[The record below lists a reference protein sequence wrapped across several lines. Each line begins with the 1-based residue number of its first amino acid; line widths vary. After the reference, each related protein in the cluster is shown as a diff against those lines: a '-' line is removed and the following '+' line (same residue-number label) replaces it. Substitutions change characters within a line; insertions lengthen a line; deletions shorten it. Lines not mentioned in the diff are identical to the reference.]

1 MKTQQDADDGP
12 ISSAGSDFEKDSL
25 HLLPLGMIPLK
36 SAALSRAR
44 LVKNARMQGMLEVFS
59 GTGTGSGQIDPA
71 ALEQMFDIA
80 DDDETGDG
88 DKVRALAALNS
99 FDVYSLRIQL
109 RALGID
115 VEDVESLRLSK
126 QKRSQLT
133 KYMVGFTRPLIRQI
147 YGDDETE
154 ITDISELIGMFDNPD
169 REEAI
174 KNLRFITEKLKI
186 GIADLPRFL
195 EDYGDTFLS
204 LAYFRDCLDALE
216 PKLVSFFAAT
226 EAISESHQLRQN
238 ANLIRTL
245 NELNH
250 SFASI
255 KATLEGHF
263 AAFDRQTGAMWSNI
277 TAESFHRLKSMIEGS
292 HMTVGGV
299 LCGLSV
305 KLEAW
310 HERFGVREAGL
321 ISQAEFIM
329 SDMRQGMDL
338 LLAISV
344 EPIEIPDPEEG
355 RLPDDDEDS
364 FVLP

>member
-1 MKTQQDADDGP
+1 MTE
-12 ISSAGSDFEKDSL
+12 SDYEKDSL
-25 HLLPLGMIPLK
+25 HVLPLGIIPLS

-44 LVKNARMQGMLEVFS
+44 LVKNARMQGMLEIFS
-59 GTGTGSGQIDPA
+59 GAGTGSGQIDPA
-71 ALEQMFDIA
+71 ALEQMFDLA
-80 DDDETGDG
+80 DDEAGDG
-88 DKVRALAALNS
+88 DRIRALAALNS

-115 VEDVESLRLSK
+115 VEDVESLRLSA
-126 QKRSQLT
+126 QKRAQLT
-133 KYMVGFTRPLIRQI
+133 KYMVGFTRPLIHQI

-154 ITDISELIGMFDNPD
+154 ITDVSQLIGMFDSPD
-169 REEAI
+169 KEEAI

-186 GIADLPRFL
+186 GITDLPRFL

-216 PKLVSFFAAT
+216 PKLNSFFAAA
-226 EAISESHQLRQN
+226 EAISENHQLRQN
-238 ANLIRTL
+238 ANLMRTL
-245 NELNH
+245 KDLTHN
-250 SFASI
+250 FASI

-263 AAFDRQTGAMWSNI
+263 TAFDRQTGAMWSNI
-277 TAESFHRLKSMIEGS
+277 TAHSFHKLRTMIEGS
-292 HMTVGGV
+292 HTTVGGV

-310 HERFGVREAGL
+310 HERFGTKDAGL

-344 EPIEIPDPEEG
+344 APIEIGDSEEE
-355 RLPDDDEDS
+355 RQPADDDNGTYD
-364 FVLP
+364 LP

>member
-1 MKTQQDADDGP
+1 MTTD
-12 ISSAGSDFEKDSL
+12 
-25 HLLPLGMIPLK
+25 
-36 SAALSRAR
+36 
-44 LVKNARMQGMLEVFS
+44 
-59 GTGTGSGQIDPA
+59 
-71 ALEQMFDIA
+71 
-80 DDDETGDG
+80 TGDG

-126 QKRSQLT
+126 QKRTQLT
-133 KYMVGFTRPLIRQI
+133 KYMVGFMRPLIRQI
-147 YGDDETE
+147 YGDNEAE
-154 ITDISELIGMFDNPD
+154 IVDISELIGMFDNPD
-169 REEAI
+169 REDSI
-174 KNLRFITEKLKI
+174 LNLRFTTEKLKI
-186 GIADLPRFL
+186 GITDLPRFL

-204 LAYFRDCLDALE
+204 LAYFRDCLNALE

-226 EAISESHQLRQN
+226 KAISENHQPRQN
-238 ANLIRTL
+238 TNLIRTF
-245 NELNH
+245 NELTH

-263 AAFDRQTGAMWSNI
+263 AAFVCQTGTMWTNI
-277 TAESFHRLKSMIEGS
+277 TAESFHRLRTMIEGS
-292 HMTVGGV
+292 HTTVGGV

-310 HERFGVREAGL
+310 HERFGKGETGL

-344 EPIEIPDPEEG
+344 APIEIPNSEEE
-355 RLPDDDEDS
+355 RLPDDDDKDS